1 MKKFARLLGLVVAIS
16 AVLMMVAVA
25 GACDHVWTVW
35 TTKVDPTCLKEGLQ
49 ESSCDKPNCGKHA
62 YRAVAKLDHLY
73 VPATCTQ
80 KKHCVNGCNDERGEL
95 LPHTF
100 AAATCVQRPKCTQCG
115 LEEGALGRHNF
126 VSTSCL
132 QPKVCTECGIQSKEL
147 TSHEYTDATCQKP
160 ATCKRCGDETGGKA
174 NHSFPKVS
182 CTMFAKC
189 RWCEKTQRGEHQ
201 WVTEGKERICS
212 VCQIS
217 QALKQPK
224 PDPEYTE

>member
-1 MKKFARLLGLVVAIS
+1 MLIARLPSWIICMFQRHARKRSTVS
-16 AVLMMVAVA
+16 MVAMM
-25 GACDHVWTVW
+25 
-35 TTKVDPTCLKEGLQ
+35 KEESYSRILLRLQ
-49 ESSCDKPNCGKHA
+49 PA
-62 YRAVAKLDHLY
+62 YSVLNAR
-73 VPATCTQ
+73 
-80 KKHCVNGCNDERGEL
+80 
-95 LPHTF
+95 
-100 AAATCVQRPKCTQCG
+100 
-115 LEEGALGRHNF
+115 ALGRHNF

-132 QPKVCTECGIQSKEL
+132 QPKVCTECTFPSKEL

-174 NHSFPKVS
+174 NHSFPKVN
-182 CTMFAKC
+182 CTVFAKC
-189 RWCEKTQRGEHQ
+189 KWCEATKRGEHQ